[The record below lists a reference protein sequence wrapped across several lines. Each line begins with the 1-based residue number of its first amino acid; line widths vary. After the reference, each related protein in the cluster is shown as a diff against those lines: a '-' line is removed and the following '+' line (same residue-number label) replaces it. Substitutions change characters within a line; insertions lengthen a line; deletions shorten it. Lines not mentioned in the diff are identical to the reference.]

1 LLNSIPRLSETALGT
16 DGAIA
21 GDDEHARLAEIPGTV
36 PSLKEPIAGCV
47 FAPRCAYA
55 TERCRAEYP
64 PLEQKADGHW
74 VACWEA
80 ARLAA
85 PT

>member
-1 LLNSIPRLSETALGT
+1 VDGIEDASAAGGVPETQV
-16 DGAIA
+16 
-21 GDDEHARLAEIPGTV
+21 RLAEIPGTV

-55 TERCRAEYP
+55 TDRCRAEYP

-74 VACWEA
+74 VACWESD
-80 ARLAA
+80 RVVAA
-85 PT
+85 P